1 MSIPDSLSSEF
12 SRIVE
17 PERII
22 VREVEDDRRKKG
34 IMAGIER
41 LKDAVLGEDQTM
53 KRLRRS
59 NESICTTAEDSKNW
73 REDMKNGT

>member
-1 MSIPDSLSSEF
+1 MSIPDSLSSEI

-17 PERII
+17 R
-22 VREVEDDRRKKG
+22 EDDRRKKG